1 MNYTPKYRDNQ
12 KIRKDNQDKEHDDDD
27 DDMDETEKNIKKEWH
42 Q

>member
-12 KIRKDNQDKEHDDDD
+12 KIRKDNQEQEHID

>member
-12 KIRKDNQDKEHDDDD
+12 NIRKDNQDQEHID

>member
-12 KIRKDNQDKEHDDDD
+12 KIRKDNQEQEHIDD